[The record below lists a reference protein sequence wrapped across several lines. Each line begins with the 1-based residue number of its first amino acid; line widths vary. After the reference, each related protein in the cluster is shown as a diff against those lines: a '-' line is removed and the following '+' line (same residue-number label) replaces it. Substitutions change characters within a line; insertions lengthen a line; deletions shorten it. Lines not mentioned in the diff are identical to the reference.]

1 MSCLPSKTILCVVTG
16 VGFSI
21 IPSITRIL
29 LRPSL
34 KEVTGIVVN
43 RHVNV
48 NSTYRRRLRA
58 MVDRLRSTGSYVRK
72 EPELDGAGSTKLQE
86 KPGTLNQI
94 RSEERRGGKECVGT
108 CRLRRSQYH

>member
-1 MSCLPSKTILCVVTG
+1 MIIFFFKQKTAYEIRISD
-16 VGFSI
+16 FS
-21 IPSITRIL
+21 SDVCSSDL
-29 LRPSL
+29 Q
-34 KEVTGIVVN
+34 EVTGIVVN

-48 NSTYRRRLRA
+48 NSTYRLRLRA

-86 KPGTLNQI
+86 KPGTLNQL